1 MVWLTTACNLA
12 CSYCYEGQEKQNQ
25 SLSEDTAHEI
35 LRYMISHTD
44 EKQKELLISFHGGE
58 PFLNYEKMEYFC
70 KEINHWSNKKEISV
84 KYQVSTN
91 ATVRNDAIIRFLK
104 TYKNDIELSV
114 SLDGK
119 KQTHDAVRLYRN
131 GQGSYEEAVKNSF
144 EFMKIF
150 PDLRAR
156 MTFGSQTVGALSE
169 NVLHI
174 ADLGFQT
181 IVAIPDYYDKQWDK
195 DTFEALRREIREI
208 KKGLTGRKL
217 SVNLLEPLRLR
228 KNAGCTGGISYV
240 NIFPNGDLY
249 PCTMAAG
256 MDEFWI
262 GNIKTG
268 ICKSKLDKIK
278 TYSNTENLVCEGC
291 TYYDYCNCTRCKIIN
306 KLVNGSYNSPI
317 FMECNMNSLLYEEN
331 GYVVC

>member
-1 MVWLTTACNLA
+1 MIWLTTACNLA
-12 CSYCYEGQEKQNQ
+12 CSYCYEGQKKQNQ
-25 SLSEDTAHEI
+25 FLSEDTAHEI
-35 LRYMISHTD
+35 LNYIISHID
-44 EKQKELLISFHGGE
+44 DQQKELLISFHGGE

-70 KEINHWSNKKEISV
+70 KEINFWSNRKGVSV

-91 ATVRNDAIIRFLK
+91 GTVRNDDIDSFLK
-104 TYKNDIELSV
+104 IYKNDFELSV

-119 KQTHDAVRLYRN
+119 KQTHDAMRLYSN
-131 GQGSYEEAVKNSF
+131 GQGSYEEAVKNSL

-181 IVAIPDYYDKQWDK
+181 IVAIPDYYDKKWNK
-195 DTFEALRREIREI
+195 DVLEALRREIKEI
-208 KKGLTGRKL
+208 KNSLTGRKI

-228 KNAGCTGGISYV
+228 KNAGCSGGTTYV

-256 MDEFWI
+256 LEEFRI

-268 ICKSKLDKIK
+268 ICKSKLDKLK
-278 TYSNTENLVCEGC
+278 AYSNTENRICEGC

-306 KLVNGSYNSPI
+306 KLVTGSYNLPI
-317 FMECNMNSLLYEEN
+317 FMECNMNSLLYKEN
-331 GYVVC
+331 GCAVC